1 MTSRR
6 LRIWAGLHTW
16 TSLICTLFLLVL
28 CLTGLPLIFHE
39 DIDRAFGQRATADLA
54 AAAAMPLLPLDRLL
68 EIARQARPGEA
79 VRFATAVPGEPLWNM
94 EMGASAESRSLT
106 AIVTID
112 ARTGRI
118 MRTGDRIRSPAMQFL
133 KDLHTELL
141 MEQPG
146 MLFLGLVGLCFVAAI
161 VSGVV
166 LYRPFMRKLP
176 YGTLRVEKRRRY
188 WLDVHNLA
196 GITLTAWMLV
206 VGVTGV
212 INTLSQQIADHWMRT
227 ELAAMIAPWRNAP
240 VPAQV
245 TPLQDAVETA
255 LAAFPGMAVATV
267 AMPGSMFAGG
277 HHYDVFLSGAEPLTS
292 KLIKPVMVDAQTG
305 KITEARD
312 LPWYAQ
318 ALFIS
323 KPLHFGD
330 YGGWPLK
337 VLWAV
342 LDLMTIGVL
351 LSGLYLWISRLAGWR
366 SFREGATDEA

>member
-1 MTSRR
+1 MTSRT
-6 LRIWAGLHTW
+6 LRIWARLHTW
-16 TSLICTLFLLVL
+16 TSLICTLFLVVL
-28 CLTGLPLIFHE
+28 CVTGLPLIFHE
-39 DIDRAFGQRATADLA
+39 DIDRAFGQRATPDPMATQ
-54 AAAAMPLLPLDRLL
+54 AMPPLPLDRLL

-94 EMGASAESRSLT
+94 EMGASVASRSLT
-106 AIVTID
+106 AIVTVD

-118 MRTGDRIRSPAMQFL
+118 MRTGDRIRSPAMRFL

-146 MLFLGLVGLCFVAAI
+146 MLFLGFIGLCFLASI
-161 VSGVV
+161 ISGVV
-166 LYRPFMRKLP
+166 LYRPFMRRLP
-176 YGTLRVEKRRRY
+176 YGTVRIEKRRRY
-188 WLDVHNLA
+188 WLDLHNLA
-196 GITLTAWMLV
+196 GITLTTWMIV

-212 INTLSQQIADHWMRT
+212 VNTLSQQIADHWMRT
-227 ELAAMIAPWRNAP
+227 ELAGMIAPWRNAP
-240 VPAQV
+240 VPTQV
-245 TPLQDAVETA
+245 VPLQDVVQTV

-277 HHYDVFLSGAEPLTS
+277 HHYDVFLSGADPLTS

-305 KITEARD
+305 RITEARD

-337 VLWAV
+337 VLWAA

-351 LSGLYLWISRLAGWR
+351 LSGLYLWISRLAGMR
-366 SFREGATDEA
+366 NPKIGPADEP

>member
-1 MTSRR
+1 
-6 LRIWAGLHTW
+6 
-16 TSLICTLFLLVL
+16 
-28 CLTGLPLIFHE
+28 
-39 DIDRAFGQRATADLA
+39 
-54 AAAAMPLLPLDRLL
+54 
-68 EIARQARPGEA
+68 
-79 VRFATAVPGEPLWNM
+79 M
-94 EMGASAESRSLT
+94 EMGASVESRTLT
-106 AIVTID
+106 AIVTLD

-133 KDLHTELL
+133 RDLHTELL

-146 MLFLGLVGLCFVAAI
+146 MLFLGFIGLCFLASI
-161 VSGVV
+161 ISGVV
-166 LYRPFMRKLP
+166 LYRPFMRRLP
-176 YGTLRVEKRRRY
+176 YGTLRIEKRRRY
-188 WLDVHNLA
+188 WLDLHNLA
-196 GITLTAWMLV
+196 GITLTTWMIV

-212 INTLSQQIADHWMRT
+212 VNTLSQQIADHWMRT

-240 VPAQV
+240 VPTQV
-245 TPLQDAVETA
+245 VPLQDVVQTV

-277 HHYDVFLSGAEPLTS
+277 HHYDVFLSGADPLTS

-305 KITEARD
+305 RITEARD

-351 LSGLYLWISRLAGWR
+351 LSGLYLWISRLAGIR
-366 SFREGATDEA
+366 NPAIGPADEP

>member
-1 MTSRR
+1 
-6 LRIWAGLHTW
+6 
-16 TSLICTLFLLVL
+16 
-28 CLTGLPLIFHE
+28 
-39 DIDRAFGQRATADLA
+39 
-54 AAAAMPLLPLDRLL
+54 
-68 EIARQARPGEA
+68 
-79 VRFATAVPGEPLWNM
+79 
-94 EMGASAESRSLT
+94 
-106 AIVTID
+106 
-112 ARTGRI
+112 
-118 MRTGDRIRSPAMQFL
+118 
-133 KDLHTELL
+133 

-146 MLFLGLVGLCFVAAI
+146 MLFLGFIGLCFLASI
-161 VSGVV
+161 ISGVV
-166 LYRPFMRKLP
+166 LYRPFMRRLP
-176 YGTLRVEKRRRY
+176 YGTLRIEKRRRY
-188 WLDVHNLA
+188 WLDLHNLA
-196 GITLTAWMLV
+196 GITLMAWMIV

-212 INTLSQQIADHWMRT
+212 VNTLSQQIADHWMRT

-240 VPAQV
+240 VPTQV
-245 TPLQDAVETA
+245 VPLQDVVQTV

-277 HHYDVFLSGAEPLTS
+277 HHYDVFLSGADPLTS

-305 KITEARD
+305 RITEARD

-351 LSGLYLWISRLAGWR
+351 LSGLYLWISRLAGIR
-366 SFREGATDEA
+366 NPAIGPADEP